1 LSSTGVFTATSF
13 TGSGAGLTA
22 GTTPITTLDIDG
34 ATDIGAAI
42 VDADLFVID
51 DGAGGTNRKVTAA
64 RLKTYAGFDPDA
76 AQVFNESS
84 NDVDFRVESN
94 GRSHML
100 ELNGGND
107 TVNFYAAED
116 SEMNIQNLQNHSSGM
131 IWGWGQNGDNHVGA
145 RIQESTSSNNATVDA
160 FRFFKRDGSSLYKA
174 GYMAGILMVSCPFSA
189 NQFNAVYALETC
201 GNSGGD
207 LTLIDAMTR
216 GTSPVSAVNI
226 VADGGSGA
234 VKVQIVYINNS
245 GVVGTRKAYVSFM
258 GQ

>member
-1 LSSTGVFTATSF
+1 MFCKLADVTDGTEDFKLIIQ
-13 TGSGAGLTA
+13 GKKA
-22 GTTPITTLDIDG
+22 GTDVNILQ
-34 ATDIGAAI
+34 IGE
-42 VDADLFVID
+42 DEVII
-51 DGAGGTNRKVTAA
+51 
-64 RLKTYAGFDPDA
+64 
-76 AQVFNESS
+76 NEDS
-84 NDVDFRVESN
+84 NDVDFRVETN
-94 GRSHML
+94 GRSHMI
-100 ELNGGND
+100 EANAGND

-116 SEMNIQNLQNHSSGM
+116 SEMNIQNVQNHSSGM
-131 IWGWGQNGDNHVGA
+131 IWGWGQTDSNHVGA